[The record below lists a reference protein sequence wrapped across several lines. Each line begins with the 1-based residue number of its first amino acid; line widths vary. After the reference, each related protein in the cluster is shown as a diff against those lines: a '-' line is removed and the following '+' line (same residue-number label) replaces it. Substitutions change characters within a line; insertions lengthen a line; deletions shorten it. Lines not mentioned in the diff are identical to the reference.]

1 MQILS
6 GKELAKKNLEELKVQ
21 IEELKLPRKIRLA
34 IVQVGDNPASN
45 KYVKAKINKAEF
57 LGVEAKVYKYPES
70 ISQDRLLKKMDDI
83 NEYSD
88 GIIIQLPLPKHIPTQ
103 VILDAIP
110 YDKDIDGLSNRN
122 EFALYNSARNDEK
135 FFVPATARAVL
146 ELMEHYKIEVEGKRV
161 AVVGRSYLVGKPVAH
176 IIKRRGANV
185 ATYDEGTGIKGIE
198 NADIVIVAAGEAKL
212 VKAKN
217 VKEGAIIIDVG
228 TNLDDKLTDELC
240 GDVDFED
247 VKDKVAAIT
256 PVPGG
261 VGPMTVACL
270 MKNLVDSIKN

>member
-6 GKELAKKNLEELKVQ
+6 GKELAAKNLEELKQ
-21 IEELKLPRKIRLA
+21 EIIDMKLPRKIRLS
-34 IVQVGDNPASN
+34 IIQVGDNEASN
-45 KYVKAKINKAEF
+45 KYVAAKLKKAEM
-57 LGVEAKVYKYPES
+57 LGVEAKLHKFPER

-83 NEYSD
+83 NEWSD
-88 GIIIQLPLPKHIPTQ
+88 GVIVQLPLPSHIPTQ
-103 VILDAIP
+103 VIMDAIP

-122 EFALYNSARNDEK
+122 EFALYNSSRNDDK

-146 ELMEHYKIEVEGKRV
+146 ELLDHYKIDVEGKRV
-161 AVVGRSYLVGKPVAH
+161 AVIGRSYLVGKPVAH

-185 ATYDEGTGIKGIE
+185 ATYDEHTGIKGVE

-212 VKAKN
+212 VKANN
-217 VKEGAIIIDVG
+217 VKQGAVVIDVG
-228 TNLDDKLTDELC
+228 TNLDSKLNQELC

-247 VKDKVAAIT
+247 VKDKVSAIT

-270 MKNLVDSIKN
+270 MKNLVDAIRG